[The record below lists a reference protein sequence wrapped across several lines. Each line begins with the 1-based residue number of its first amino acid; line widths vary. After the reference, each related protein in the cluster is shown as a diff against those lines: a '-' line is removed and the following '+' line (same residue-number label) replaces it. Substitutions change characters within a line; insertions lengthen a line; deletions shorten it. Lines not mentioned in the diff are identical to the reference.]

1 MPWVKFDDQYHQS
14 RKLRR
19 AGREAMWVHFTVT
32 VFCARHLTDGYID
45 PTDIEA
51 IAYDAMLPEK
61 RVREA
66 FTALE
71 AVGALHV
78 LGEGW
83 TVHDY
88 AEFQPTRET
97 VMERREK
104 WRQEQ
109 SKRRS
114 KGMSA

>member
-45 PTDIEA
+45 PADIEA
-51 IAYDAMLPEK
+51 IAYDAMLPDK

-66 FTALE
+66 FSALA

-83 TVHDY
+83 TVHLQKDKPKGTGF
-88 AEFQPTRET
+88 AKAKDAKG
-97 VMERREK
+97 EK
-104 WRQEQ
+104 E
-109 SKRRS
+109 
-114 KGMSA
+114 